1 MWAGYHSHEQDFHKC
16 DGETGWEICGS
27 NTRPEVILQLDT
39 SNCRDG
45 GGDPL
50 AMLKKYPGRTRSI
63 HIKANGGGPEAVI
76 GEDKL
81 DWMQIFAICE
91 STGETEWYV
100 VEYETSKDPLDA
112 VKRSFAA
119 LKKLGKV

>member
-1 MWAGYHSHEQDFHKC
+1 
-16 DGETGWEICGS
+16 
-27 NTRPEVILQLDT
+27 
-39 SNCRDG
+39 
-45 GGDPL
+45 
-50 AMLKKYPGRTRSI
+50 MLKKYPGRTRSI

-100 VEYETSKDPLDA
+100 VEHETSKDPLDA